1 MSKLNIGI
9 LSAFLLLAGG
19 IMSVY
24 VVPNA
29 VATASESPP
38 PSTIETCSGNIA
50 GAQQGNSEA
59 EQGIE
64 QGQAGDTG
72 SQAVS
77 PEFNALTGNNL
88 GLQAQQN
95 GECKETLGQLPGGDL
110 TTSNTP

>member
-9 LSAFLLLAGG
+9 LSVMLIAGG
-19 IMSVY
+19 IMGVY
-24 VVPNA
+24 VPNA
-29 VATASESPP
+29 LASNGEPHP
-38 PSTIETCSGNIA
+38 TPSIETCSGNIA
-50 GAQQGNSEA
+50 GAQQGHSEA

-64 QGQAGDTG
+64 QGQAGETG

-95 GECKETLGQLPGGDL
+95 GECTETLGQLPGSDL